1 MSELIID
8 QLEKFGLSLKT
19 KPTKR
24 SLFSK
29 VGVVGAGKEGRNIV
43 ILTASAG
50 LEVVLMEE
58 SEERIDY
65 VMAKISRSL
74 ETIVESWGLTNAEK
88 RGIMN
93 RITPTLSYEDFV
105 GCDFVV
111 ECTRFS
117 ETGRRSTPLRK
128 NIFKKLEEVLEPDA
142 IIATNGSTVIIS
154 ELAADL
160 EHKER
165 CVSLYF
171 PISHS
176 GANILEVVS
185 GMYTS
190 EEAYNRVV
198 LFAKLINY
206 TPHKIN
212 ESNGNISLRLLT
224 AMLNEACE
232 ILMERVSSLENID
245 RTFTVIFGQ
254 RFGIFRLADIVG
266 IERMVSLMEAMF
278 NDYGDKKYKPNP
290 ILWKLYRT
298 NQLGVRSGKGFY
310 IYDADKPIGINSAV
324 FLDSNR

>member
-1 MSELIID
+1 MSELIIEP
-8 QLEKFGLSLKT
+8 LEQFGLSLTAKD
-19 KPTKR
+19 TKR

-29 VGVVGAGKEGRNIV
+29 IGVVGCGKEGRNIV
-43 ILTASAG
+43 NLTASAG
-50 LEVVLMEE
+50 LDVVFMEE
-58 SEERIDY
+58 SEERIEY
-65 VMAKISRSL
+65 VMNTLNDNLDTK
-74 ETIVESWGLTNAEK
+74 VENWGLTQAEK

-93 RITPTLSYEDFV
+93 RIQPTLSYDDFV

-117 ETGRRSTPLRK
+117 ETGRRSTQLRK

-154 ELAADL
+154 ELAAEL
-160 EHKER
+160 EHRER

-171 PISHS
+171 PVSHS
-176 GANILEVVS
+176 GANVLEIVS

-190 EEAYNRVV
+190 EETYNRIV

-206 TPHKIN
+206 IPHKIY
-212 ESNGNISLRLLT
+212 ESNGNISLRVL
-224 AMLNEACE
+224 AIMLNEACQ
-232 ILMERVSSLENID
+232 ILMEGVSTLENID
-245 RTFTVIFGQ
+245 RTFTVIYGQ

-266 IERMVSLMEAMF
+266 IERIVSLMETMF

-298 NQLGVRSGKGFY
+298 NQLGIRTGKGFY
-310 IYDADKPIGINSAV
+310 LYENDMTIGINTAV
-324 FLDSNR
+324 F

>member
-1 MSELIID
+1 MSELIIET
-8 QLEKFGLSLKT
+8 LEQFGLSLNSKD
-19 KPTKR
+19 KKR

-29 VGVVGAGKEGRNIV
+29 IGVVGCGKEGRNIV
-43 ILTASAG
+43 NLTASAG
-50 LEVVLMEE
+50 IDVVFMEE
-58 SEERIDY
+58 SEERIEY
-65 VMAKISRSL
+65 VMNTLNDNLNTK
-74 ETIVESWGLTNAEK
+74 VENWGLTQAEK

-93 RITPTLSYEDFV
+93 RITPTLSYDDFE

-111 ECTRFS
+111 ECSRFS
-117 ETGRRSTPLRK
+117 ETGRRSTQLRK

-154 ELAADL
+154 ELAAEL

-171 PISHS
+171 PVSHS
-176 GANILEVVS
+176 DANILEVVS

-190 EEAYNRVV
+190 EEVYNRIV

-206 TPHKIN
+206 IPHKIY
-212 ESNGNISLRLLT
+212 ESNGNISLRIL
-224 AMLNEACE
+224 AIMLNEACQ
-232 ILMERVSSLENID
+232 ILMEGVSTLENID
-245 RTFTVIFGQ
+245 RTFTVIYGQ
-254 RFGIFRLADIVG
+254 RFGVFRLADIVG

-298 NQLGVRSGKGFY
+298 NQLGIRTGKGFY
-310 IYDADKPIGINSAV
+310 LYEGNKPIEINKTI
-324 FLDSNR
+324 F

>member
-1 MSELIID
+1 MSELIIES
-8 QLEKFGLSLKT
+8 LEQFGLSLTSKD
-19 KPTKR
+19 KKK

-29 VGVVGAGKEGRNIV
+29 IGVVGCGKEGRNIV
-43 ILTASAG
+43 NLTASAG
-50 LEVVLMEE
+50 LDVVFMEE
-58 SEERIDY
+58 SDERIEY
-65 VMAKISRSL
+65 VMKQLNNNL
-74 ETIVESWGLTNAEK
+74 ETKVENWGLTQAEK

-93 RITPTLSYEDFV
+93 RITPSLSYDVFE

-111 ECTRFS
+111 ECSRFS
-117 ETGRRSTPLRK
+117 ESGRRSTQLRK

-154 ELAADL
+154 ELAAEL

-171 PISHS
+171 PVSHS
-176 GANILEVVS
+176 GANVLEVVS

-190 EEAYNRVV
+190 EETYNRIV

-206 TPHKIN
+206 IPHKIY
-212 ESNGNISLRLLT
+212 ESNGNISLRVL
-224 AMLNEACE
+224 AIMLNEACQ
-232 ILMERVSSLENID
+232 ILMEGVSTLENID
-245 RTFTVIFGQ
+245 RTFTVIYGQ

-298 NQLGVRSGKGFY
+298 SQLGVRSGKGFY
-310 IYDADKPIGINSAV
+310 VYDEEKVIGVNKAI
-324 FLDSNR
+324 F

>member
-1 MSELIID
+1 MSELIIEA
-8 QLEKFGLSLKT
+8 LEQFGLSLTAKD
-19 KPTKR
+19 KKR

-29 VGVVGAGKEGRNIV
+29 IGVVGCGKEGRNIV
-43 ILTASAG
+43 NLTASAG
-50 LEVVLMEE
+50 LDVVFMEE
-58 SEERIDY
+58 SDERIEY
-65 VMAKISRSL
+65 VMNDLNDSL
-74 ETIVESWGLTNAEK
+74 DTKVGNWGLTQAEK

-93 RITPTLSYEDFV
+93 RITPTLSYEDFE

-117 ETGRRSTPLRK
+117 ETGRRSTQLRK

-154 ELAADL
+154 ELAAEL

-171 PISHS
+171 PVSHS
-176 GANILEVVS
+176 GANILEIVS

-190 EEAYNRVV
+190 EEVYNRIV

-206 TPHKIN
+206 IPHKIY
-212 ESNGNISLRLLT
+212 ESNGNISLRVL
-224 AMLNEACE
+224 AIMLNEACQ
-232 ILMERVSSLENID
+232 ILMESVSTLENID
-245 RTFTVIFGQ
+245 RTFTVIYGQ

-266 IERMVSLMEAMF
+266 IERIVALMETMF

-298 NQLGVRSGKGFY
+298 NQLGVRTGKGFY
-310 IYDADKPIGINSAV
+310 IYEGEKAIEINKAV
-324 FLDSNR
+324 F